1 MKNINFD
8 YDKMR
13 IIDKTFSFYTTKEI
27 TPNMLDKLIKSSNN
41 ILNFNSNVFVK
52 TVINQGGYQKFNIGI
67 FVIFL
72 NSLIVAFY
80 LGIRYN

>member
-1 MKNINFD
+1 MK
-8 YDKMR
+8 

-27 TPNMLDKLIKSSNN
+27 TPDLLDKLIKSSNN
-41 ILNFNSNVFVK
+41 ILNLESNLFVK

-67 FVIFL
+67 FVILL